1 MKNLKKLNIENYV
14 SENGTNF
21 DIELS
26 YEVFGKPLG
35 KAPIVMV
42 NHALTGNSTV
52 SGKNGWWSSIIG
64 NEKLIDTNDYTVIAF
79 NFPGNGYD
87 GFIIENY
94 EDLILRDIAKIFI
107 IGLEKLQIEE
117 LYAIIGGSIGG
128 GLVWEMAAFGAFL
141 MGREV
146 AKKMV
151 PRKKGTIIFTGA
163 SASVRGKEGFAA
175 FSGAKHAKRALSQS
189 MARELGPKGIHVAHI
204 VIDGAIDTPWV
215 NELFPD
221 YVKEKKKVDGLMNP
235 DDIAQNYLMIHN
247 QPKNAWTY
255 EIDLRPWVETW

>member
-1 MKNLKKLNIENYV
+1 MSQKKVALVIGAGSSLGSAIARVFASDNYTTVVARRNGDELGPLKEEIESKGGECLSFSLDARKEEDVINFIEKIEN
-14 SENGTNF
+14 E
-21 DIELS
+21 
-26 YEVFGKPLG
+26 
-35 KAPIVMV
+35 
-42 NHALTGNSTV
+42 
-52 SGKNGWWSSIIG
+52 IG
-64 NEKLIDTNDYTVIAF
+64 EINVAVYNIGANIRF
-79 NFPGNGYD
+79 N
-87 GFIIENY
+87 
-94 EDLILRDIAKIFI
+94 ILETTSRKYY
-107 IGLEKLQIEE
+107 K
-117 LYAIIGGSIGG
+117 
-128 GLVWEMAAFGAFL
+128 VWEMAAFGAFL